1 MKDKAMKLHLMS
13 RVSGKGDDYE
23 SDSVK
28 RSVLECGNDRTR
40 GMFLLQEAS
49 QYYNSMYQFRLER
62 ERNKRYTYGDQWGDI
77 ICVDGVKMTEDE
89 YIRSQGNIPLKTNLI
104 RRLVNTVIGVYRGS
118 ATEPTCVA
126 RDRDEQQQAET
137 MSTVLQYN
145 MQLNRM
151 TNINARSMEEY
162 LISGFVVHRKWY
174 GWRNDKMDCW
184 TDNVQPNN
192 FFIDVNMKDFRGW
205 DCSFVGEVHD
215 VSFEQICEQFAKRPE
230 DYAKLSEIYKF
241 ARDHNYTTT
250 LYDQFGFNRQ
260 DWYPDLL
267 TPLDPTRC
275 RVIEIWRKETKARYR
290 CHDYNNGE
298 VFKVDEKDYNAIV
311 LKENLRRREMAKN
324 NGIPEEEIP
333 YIKAEWFID
342 SYWYYYYLSPL
353 GDILAE
359 GETPYEHK
367 SHPYVFKAYPFIDG
381 EIHSFVSDVIDVQ
394 RYANHI
400 IIMDDWIRRAGA
412 KGLLMIPEDTIPEG
426 STPDEFADTWARF
439 NGVIVYKPS
448 KSGQVPH
455 QVSNNSSNVGSNEML
470 SMQLRF
476 FEEISGVNGA
486 LQGKAGFSGM
496 SAALYSQ
503 QTQNATTSLLDI
515 LDSFN
520 EFLLDAAYKDVKNI
534 QQFYDQKKC
543 INIAGKT
550 GTEIVYDPEKIRD
563 VEFDLNIVPSQ
574 TTPVYRAISNEFL
587 MQLFSQQAISLE
599 QLLENGNFPFSD
611 RLLQSIQAQ
620 KEQMQNGQVPD
631 GVSPELMKEVEQNA
645 NMQAVA
651 QMEGAMRGE
660 SN

>member
-230 DYAKLSEIYKF
+230 DYAKLS
-241 ARDHNYTTT
+241 
-250 LYDQFGFNRQ
+250 
-260 DWYPDLL
+260 
-267 TPLDPTRC
+267 
-275 RVIEIWRKETKARYR
+275 
-290 CHDYNNGE
+290 
-298 VFKVDEKDYNAIV
+298 
-311 LKENLRRREMAKN
+311 
-324 NGIPEEEIP
+324 
-333 YIKAEWFID
+333 
-342 SYWYYYYLSPL
+342 
-353 GDILAE
+353 
-359 GETPYEHK
+359 
-367 SHPYVFKAYPFIDG
+367 
-381 EIHSFVSDVIDVQ
+381 
-394 RYANHI
+394 
-400 IIMDDWIRRAGA
+400 
-412 KGLLMIPEDTIPEG
+412 
-426 STPDEFADTWARF
+426 
-439 NGVIVYKPS
+439 
-448 KSGQVPH
+448 
-455 QVSNNSSNVGSNEML
+455 
-470 SMQLRF
+470 
-476 FEEISGVNGA
+476 
-486 LQGKAGFSGM
+486 
-496 SAALYSQ
+496 
-503 QTQNATTSLLDI
+503 
-515 LDSFN
+515 
-520 EFLLDAAYKDVKNI
+520 
-534 QQFYDQKKC
+534 
-543 INIAGKT
+543 
-550 GTEIVYDPEKIRD
+550 
-563 VEFDLNIVPSQ
+563 
-574 TTPVYRAISNEFL
+574 
-587 MQLFSQQAISLE
+587 
-599 QLLENGNFPFSD
+599 
-611 RLLQSIQAQ
+611 
-620 KEQMQNGQVPD
+620 
-631 GVSPELMKEVEQNA
+631 
-645 NMQAVA
+645 
-651 QMEGAMRGE
+651 
-660 SN
+660 